1 MFIDIHLH
9 HLLFIDIETASHKA
23 TFDELSP
30 EIQALWSEKITKTAP
45 ETTDFGAAYQESA
58 ALSAA
63 FGRIVCISIG
73 YFPYLSTGQEPV
85 FRVKSFTHFDER
97 PLLTAFFDTVSV
109 FESRDLQMKF
119 CGHHIQEFDIP
130 YICRRALINGLP
142 LPDSLQLY
150 NKKPWEV
157 PIVDTLRLWRFGEY
171 RNYASLKLLT
181 GILGIPTPKDDI
193 DGSQVGR
200 VFWKE
205 KNLNR
210 IAVYCQKDVVAVA
223 QLMRKFKLEPL
234 LNQENIEIV
243 E

>member
-1 MFIDIHLH
+1 MFIDIDLR
-9 HLLFIDIETASHKA
+9 HLLFIDIETASYKA
-23 TFDELSP
+23 TFNELPS
-30 EIQALWSEKITKTAP
+30 EIQALWSEKVTKTAP
-45 ETTDFGAAYQESA
+45 ETTDFGTVYEQSA

-73 YFPYLSTGQEPV
+73 YFPYSPADQDPV
-85 FRVKSFTHFDER
+85 FRVKSFTGFDEGH
-97 PLLTAFFDTVSV
+97 LLADFFDTVKA
-109 FESRDLQMKF
+109 FESRDALMKF

-130 YICRRALINGLP
+130 YICRRALINSQP
-142 LPDSLQLY
+142 LPASLQL
-150 NKKPWEV
+150 NDKKPWEV

-171 RNYASLKLLT
+171 RNYTSLKLLT

-200 VFWKE
+200 VFWQE
-205 KNLNR
+205 KNLKR

-243 E
+243 G